1 MKELQDIESTI
12 YWLNAVDYQGNRLI
26 QSHKIEGHIFH
37 TTSKM
42 EEQFFINAA
51 HKACRWASKLK
62 ELGGAEKEMDA
73 FLNSVDTQFLR
84 NKREHDD
91 NYLGMNS
98 KKEPLVEAIGESN
111 LKLHVGQSV
120 TVIRNGKIL
129 LGGTLDVHGTIEA
142 ANTALEPLINI
153 QHEYWET
160 RHASQFKSPRGL
172 IDK

>member
-1 MKELQDIESTI
+1 MEELQDIESTI
-12 YWLNAVDYQGNRLI
+12 YWLNAVGYQGNRLI
-26 QSHKIEGHIFH
+26 QSHKVEGYILH

-42 EEQFFINAA
+42 EEQFFINSA

-62 ELGGAEKEMDA
+62 ELGVAINEMDV

-98 KKEPLVEAIGESN
+98 KNEPLVEAKGESN
-111 LKLHVGQSV
+111 LKLQVGQSV
-120 TVIRNGKIL
+120 TVLRNGKIL
-129 LGGTLDVHGTIEA
+129 LGGTLDVHETIEA
-142 ANTALEPLINI
+142 ANTAIEPLINI
-153 QHEYWET
+153 QHEYWEK
-160 RHASQFKSPRGL
+160 RKAPHLQLPRSL